1 MDTKEGTKRKEQAMK
16 LAIVTGANKGLGF
29 ESAKQLRAVLG
40 EEYEVL
46 LTSRNENLG
55 RNSVAKLAK
64 QGLKVATHNLSET
77 WNVFPTTISL
87 LTLTNG
93 FTGRLLSVRYQ
104 RSPECI

>member
-1 MDTKEGTKRKEQAMK
+1 MK

-46 LTSRNENLG
+46 LTSRNEKLG
-55 RNSVAKLAK
+55 RNAVATLAK
-64 QGLKVATHNLSET
+64 QGLKVVTHILSEP

-87 LTLTNG
+87 LTLNNG
-93 FTGRLLSVRYQ
+93 FTGRLSSVRYQ
-104 RSPECI
+104 RSPECS